1 MHLRL
6 VLLPGTT
13 VSEPIIRGE
22 VAVAGLDVDVITE
35 VDGRQIRTFADLD
48 AAADLG
54 DVHSIGSSTVIQH
67 TAMGLREPRRFV
79 PVFHA
84 RGPKCRNLLVRDDG
98 SVRTPADLRGRRVGV
113 SNYTNTAS
121 IWLRGMLQDEHG
133 VNASD
138 ITWVEGERDFL
149 NAPTSSSIRREQVG
163 VEAGVDRN
171 RLLGMLQRG
180 EIDALC
186 WTGGGGYY
194 AFYPGGPIDR
204 FCKQQGGIRSL
215 IDDPEV
221 ILDYYRRTTM
231 DHITETL
238 AIRESTLA
246 REPEAPALVLALFR
260 RAAEAVRNQMTTE
273 ERDLQA
279 REAEVLGRDPFD
291 YRLGTPEINSI
302 TTLARY
308 NHEQEITPR
317 VPSLKE
323 LVPASLL

>member
-22 VAVAGLDVDVITE
+22 VAVDGLDVDVITE

-54 DVHSIGSSTVIQH
+54 DVHSIGSSTVIQY
-67 TAMGLREPRRFV
+67 TAMGQREPRRFV

-84 RGPKCRNLLVRDDG
+84 RGPKSRNLLVRDDG
-98 SVRTPADLRGRRVGV
+98 SVRTPEDLRGRRVGV

-121 IWLRGMLQDEHG
+121 IWLRGMLQDEYG
-133 VNASD
+133 VKPSD
-138 ITWVEGERDFL
+138 IIWVEGERDFL
-149 NAPTSSSIRREQVG
+149 NAPTRSIQREQVG
-163 VEAGVDRN
+163 AEAGVDRN
-171 RLLGMLQRG
+171 RLVGMLQRG
-180 EIDALC
+180 EIDGLC

-194 AFYPGGPIDR
+194 SFYPGGPIDR
-204 FCKQQGGIRSL
+204 FCKHQGGIRSL
-215 IDDPEV
+215 IEDPQV
-221 ILDYYRRTTM
+221 ILDYFSRTVM

-238 AIRESTLA
+238 AIRDSTLE
-246 REPEAPALVLALFR
+246 REPEAPALVLELFR
-260 RAAEAVRNQMTTE
+260 RAADAVRSQMSSE
-273 ERDLQA
+273 EHALQA
-279 REAEVLGRDPFD
+279 KEEELLGRDPFD
-291 YRLGTPEINSI
+291 YRLGKAEINSI
-302 TTLARY
+302 TTLSRY

-317 VPSLKE
+317 IPSLEE